1 MFCKDAILQKRKP
14 EYILPDVYSGFFYI
28 MIPGQDSESAL
39 HEIILPWYHSWGVPP
54 ISYDRK
60 VGYSLFIMTQIVR
73 IV

>member
-39 HEIILPWYHSWGVPP
+39 HETILRYHKWGDF
-54 ISYDRK
+54 S
-60 VGYSLFIMTQIVR
+60 S
-73 IV
+73 